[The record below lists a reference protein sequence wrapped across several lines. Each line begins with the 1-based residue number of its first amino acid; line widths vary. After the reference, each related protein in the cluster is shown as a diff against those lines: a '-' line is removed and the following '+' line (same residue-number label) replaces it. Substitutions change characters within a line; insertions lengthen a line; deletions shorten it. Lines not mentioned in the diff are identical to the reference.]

1 MTAIAEEM
9 KRVYGDKCKVIK
21 IEMLYEEEVQKY
33 VMGIE
38 KANRKAKNST
48 LVFKGGNDVIL

>member
-9 KRVYGDKCKVIK
+9 KRIYGDKCKVIK
-21 IEMLYEEEVQKY
+21 IEMLYEEEVRKY

-38 KANRKAKNST
+38 KANKRAKNST
-48 LVFKGGNDVIL
+48 LHFP

>member
-1 MTAIAEEM
+1 MTAIAKEM

-21 IEMLYEEEVQKY
+21 IEMLYEKEVRKY

-38 KANRKAKNST
+38 EAHKKAKNST
-48 LVFKGGNDVIL
+48 LHFP